1 MIKRKIVFGDYDTAA
16 NGWTLTGW
24 NFGEPEEKT
33 NFIDKPLGDGSWD
46 MSTAL
51 TEGIPKYKDR
61 PLTVTLECSEGDRLS
76 REEKIRHMVNR
87 LDGMREDI
95 ELPDDPFHY
104 INGKL
109 HVARNYNDLA
119 HASVTVTGICKP
131 WKFSSVETVVTLTA
145 MTTSKVHNIVNN
157 GRRAVVPLLEV
168 TGESAEM
175 LLNYKGSTLL
185 VESVGAYSW
194 PEFLLTPGT
203 HPLGLHGSGT
213 LKITYREAVLE

>member
-24 NFGEPEEKT
+24 TFSEPEEKT
-33 NFIDKPLGDGSWD
+33 NFIDKPGGDGSWD
-46 MSTAL
+46 MSTIL
-51 TEGIPKYKDR
+51 TDGIPKYRDR
-61 PLTVTLECSEGDRLS
+61 MLTATLECSEGDRLS
-76 REEKIRHMVNR
+76 REEKIRHMVNL

-109 HVARNYNDLA
+109 HVARNYNDPA
-119 HASVTVTGICKP
+119 HAAVTVTAVCQP
-131 WKFSSVETVVTLTA
+131 WKFSRAETVVTLTA
-145 MTTSKVHNIVNN
+145 TTTANTVNLVNN

-168 TGESAEM
+168 TGNGAEV
-175 LLNYKGSTLL
+175 LLSYKGYTLSL
-185 VESVGAYSW
+185 TAGTYTW
-194 PEFLLTPGT
+194 PDLLLTPGKHSLT
-203 HPLGLHGSGT
+203 FSGSGV